1 MNDQELRQ
9 WIQKNFGLSPT
20 DLNKY
25 RMALTMRQYEVLELF
40 GDAVLGFIVSEYL
53 VTKYSID
60 EPGWFTHVRAGV
72 VENKNL
78 TRIGNKLSIASVA
91 IIPSTSTREQVTD
104 KVVADILEALIGA
117 IYLDQGI
124 KKCEKVIKKVFDL
137 ENKVIEEI
145 AVKNQHL
152 VSNPQKARQR
162 VEERVKEDIIT
173 SLEQRNPVSA
183 IQEFLAQKGESPPEY
198 SEIGRTG
205 EPHRL
210 LFTIEATCRFRGRCL
225 VAEGIGSS
233 LKEARKSSAQNLL
246 VKVIELYKESWGTL

>member
-53 VTKYSID
+53 VTKYFID
-60 EPGWFTHVRAGV
+60 EPGWFTHVRAEL

-78 TRIGNKLSIASVA
+78 TRIGNKIGIASVA

-104 KVVADILEALIGA
+104 KVVADMLEALIGA
-117 IYLDQGI
+117 VYLDQGF
-124 KKCEKVIKKVFDL
+124 KKCKEFVKKVFDL
-137 ENKVIEEI
+137 ENKII
-145 AVKNQHL
+145 KKISSDNMDS
-152 VSNPQKARQR
+152 VSNPQKARKR
-162 VEERVKEDIIT
+162 VEERVKEDVIA
-173 SLEQRNPVSA
+173 SLEQKDPVSA
-183 IQEFLAQKGESPPEY
+183 IREFLAKKGESPPEY

-205 EPHRL
+205 YPHRF
-210 LFTIEATCRFRGRCL
+210 LFTIEATCKFRGRRL
-225 VAEGIGSS
+225 VAEGTGNSI
-233 LKEARKSSAQNLL
+233 KEARKSAAQNLL
-246 VKVIELYKESWGTL
+246 VKVIELYKDTWGMF